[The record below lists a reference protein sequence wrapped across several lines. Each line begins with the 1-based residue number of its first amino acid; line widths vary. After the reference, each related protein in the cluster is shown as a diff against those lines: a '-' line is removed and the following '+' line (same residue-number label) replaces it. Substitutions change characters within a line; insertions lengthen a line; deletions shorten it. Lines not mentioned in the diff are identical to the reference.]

1 MGNRVNIGLTSKANG
16 TVQVYAHSHGERSA
30 VTLANALDRGRGRW
44 GDDSYLTRIIISEF
58 VHEIG
63 WDSETG
69 MGISGRRVFGR
80 DDLTVYF
87 GERPDE
93 HGIFGSVQGTVKIGK
108 YGVGDGGY
116 LKAHRGTHTFEEF
129 IALVKANPDL
139 YAGYSEE
146 E

>member
-16 TVQVYAHSHGERSA
+16 IVQIYAHSHGERSA

-44 GDDSYLTRIIISEF
+44 GDDSYLARIIISEF

-63 WDSETG
+63 WEQETG
-69 MGISGRRVFGR
+69 MGVSGRRTFGL
-80 DDLTVYF
+80 DDVTVYF
-87 GERPDE
+87 GERTDW
-93 HGIFGSVQGTVKIGK
+93 HGIFGSVEGRVKIGED
-108 YGVGDGGY
+108 GIGDGGY
-116 LKAHRGTHTFEEF
+116 LKEHKGSHTFEEF

-146 E
+146 